1 MHTLE
6 TPRLLL
12 RPFTLDDA
20 AAYLP
25 LVSDPAILR
34 YTGETPVADVEAARA
49 ILRDKPL
56 RDYAERGYGRLAV
69 IEKSSGELVGFS
81 GLKFLPPLGETD
93 IGYRYLPRC
102 WGLGYATEAA
112 QASMRHG
119 REVLGLQRIVG
130 LVEPDNHASA
140 RVLGKLGLVFE
151 RALTLDAH
159 AVQIHLYA

>member
-1 MHTLE
+1 MQTLE

-12 RPFTLDDA
+12 RPFALDDA

-34 YTGETPVADVEAARA
+34 YTGEAPVADVEAARE
-49 ILRDKPL
+49 ILRTRPL
-56 RDYAERGYGRLAV
+56 KDYAERGYGRLAV

-81 GLKFLPPLGETD
+81 GLKYLAALEETD

-112 QASMRHG
+112 RASMRHG
-119 REVLGLQRIVG
+119 RESLGLTRIVG

-140 RVLGKLGLVFE
+140 RVLTKLGLAFE

-159 AVQIHLYA
+159 AVEIHLYA